1 LNSIIQKIYPN
12 AQIGDEITSQCMN
25 KLKNEH
31 QFDSNKTILATSVC
45 SDEINRSATTF
56 KDLIG
61 NKNPFE
67 LGGLGGFPFAGL
79 TGFKAFASHIPDDG
93 FAIIQYGPHIGISNS
108 GHTGM
113 VVRDGQAL
121 ESTCCGAL
129 VGTVGAFTED
139 KKTDLDQELDY
150 QQWKIAEEL
159 AESRSVIVNEDEP
172 LIAATDQMFT
182 QIDNR
187 VKTLLEK
194 TSSHFK
200 NKKVAL
206 VGGIIINTDFGNS
219 DWFDLRE
226 FEVQSF

>member
-1 LNSIIQKIYPN
+1 MKSTIKKVYPN
-12 AQIGDEITSQCMN
+12 AQKGDEVTSQCIE
-25 KLKNEH
+25 KLNTEYH
-31 QFDSNKTILATSVC
+31 FDSKKTILGTSVC
-45 SDEINRSATTF
+45 SDEIIRSAMNF
-56 KDLIG
+56 RDHIG
-61 NKNPFE
+61 NQHPFE

-79 TGFKAFASHIPDDG
+79 TGFKAFAAHIPDEG
-93 FAIIQYGPHIGISNS
+93 FAIIQYGPHIGISEA

-129 VGTVGAFTED
+129 MATVDAFKSG
-139 KKTDLDQELDY
+139 KKSELDHELDY

-159 AESRSVIVNEDEP
+159 DESRSAIVKKDEP
-172 LIAATDQMFT
+172 LIAATDQMFS
-182 QIDNR
+182 QIDTR

-206 VGGIIINTDFGNS
+206 IGGIIINTDFGNS

-226 FEVQSF
+226 FEVKSF